1 MYKNQFEAKLIFLCK
16 KEVIQIIVT
25 IFIRCLKDLKDQIR
39 LLAKQEGISI
49 NKMVIKLIELGLIL
63 YFKGGMIKD
72 ENVNMQVD
80 CK

>member
-1 MYKNQFEAKLIFLCK
+1 M
-16 KEVIQIIVT
+16 
-25 IFIRCLKDLKDQIR
+25 KDLKDQIR

>member
-1 MYKNQFEAKLIFLCK
+1 MKN
-16 KEVIQIIVT
+16 
-25 IFIRCLKDLKDQIR
+25 LKDQIR

-72 ENVNMQVD
+72 ENVLPHHIVVISLTNNGLKKLIK
-80 CK
+80 CFK

>member
-1 MYKNQFEAKLIFLCK
+1 M
-16 KEVIQIIVT
+16 
-25 IFIRCLKDLKDQIR
+25 KDLKDQIR

-80 CK
+80 CKWYSQLWNGSNK